1 MLQHEENMGYHDNS
15 IAAMLKWGETKG
27 NAVIKKRSQGQNN
40 HDWMVELAK
49 SVGIAFYVCDRIILL
64 SS

>member
-40 HDWMVELAK
+40 HD
-49 SVGIAFYVCDRIILL
+49 
-64 SS
+64 